1 MHILME
7 KTFLTLLTVLIQ
19 VYYWLATS
27 SESTAKQQITREQSV
42 HLTDLVVYTDYALV
56 VQSFN
61 LFGDGP
67 KSDVVYQKTGEGC
80 E

>member
-1 MHILME
+1 M
-7 KTFLTLLTVLIQ
+7 LTLLTFLIQ
-19 VYYWLATS
+19 VYYWLATN
-27 SESTAKQQITREQSV
+27 SESTAKQHITREQSV
-42 HLTDLVVYTDYALV
+42 QLTDLAVYTDYALV

-61 LFGDGP
+61 LAGDGP